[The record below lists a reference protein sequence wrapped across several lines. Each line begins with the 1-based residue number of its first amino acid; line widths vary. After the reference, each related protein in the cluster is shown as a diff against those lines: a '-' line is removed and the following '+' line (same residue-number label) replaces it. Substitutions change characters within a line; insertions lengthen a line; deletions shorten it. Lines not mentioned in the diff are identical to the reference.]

1 MSIDERIAELKSK
14 HDMLSERHNALV
26 ESIELW
32 ILENREMYVKWSQSL
47 AEFGKRA
54 DEFARRADES
64 TKRGDQFDA
73 RLDKLLQVAQLHE
86 HRLNSHNDRLDEL
99 EGAA

>member
-1 MSIDERIAELKSK
+1 MSTEERIAELKSK

-32 ILENREMYVKWSQSL
+32 IMENREMYMKWSQSL
-47 AEFGKRA
+47 V
-54 DEFARRADES
+54 ES
-64 TKRGDQFDA
+64 AKRGDQLDS

>member
-1 MSIDERIAELKSK
+1 MSIEERIAELKSK

-32 ILENREMYVKWSQSL
+32 IMENREMYVKWSQSL
-47 AEFGKRA
+47 V
-54 DEFARRADES
+54 ES
-64 TKRGDQFDA
+64 AKRGDQLDS

>member
-1 MSIDERIAELKSK
+1 MRCLSTNASQNSKSK
-14 HDMLSERHNALV
+14 HDVLSERHNALV

-47 AEFGKRA
+47 VES
-54 DEFARRADES
+54 AR
-64 TKRGDQFDA
+64 RGDQLDS

-99 EGAA
+99 EAAA